1 MYLKYL
7 DADKMGDKVG
17 RLIRDEMNRNILGFF
32 SDKE

>member
-17 RLIRDEMNRNILGFF
+17 RLIRDEMNREPFWDFF
-32 SDKE
+32 R